1 MTDQL
6 VSAELVVAKGKLAI
20 VQKVFSDKYV
30 RVLTCTSGEVL
41 IVSKR
46 DIERIAGVADKVNVA
61 KEANLN
67 VNNYKEDELALAA
80 ERYNVIRKWRLAE
93 VTLSQACLLLNVSR
107 SYFFQLAKKFD
118 EDVGPLSLVLQRRG
132 VKEGVTRLDESVEVA
147 IFEATKKV
155 YSSRGA
161 SYSKVWVEVDVKCK
175 EQGYSSPCKDTVLRR
190 VRSILSEKN
199 RIKIKHGPDAAS
211 QKFTAR
217 AGKKNVE
224 RPLEWVQMDHTLV
237 DIILLADDRVH
248 VIGRPWLTVAIDVC
262 TRVILGYYLSLHVP
276 SPVSVAC
283 ALSQS
288 VLPKVDFA
296 RTVGMD
302 SQDYPYYGKP
312 EVLHMD
318 NAAEFTS
325 PKFKAG
331 CEAFGIHP
339 AYRPIGKKHFGGH
352 VERLIGTFMTT
363 KVHLLK
369 GTTMS
374 NSVARRDLDSEKS
387 ATMTFSD
394 FFRWFAREVVVYHST
409 IHSAL
414 KISPRQAWADYFAPN
429 GGTPYPPKLSDP
441 EQLKLWFMPQESRKV
456 NPGGIKLHGQVYWD
470 PVLTPFVGTS
480 NVIVKSDPFN
490 MNQVWVKLNGQFCLI
505 RLADLTGQAP
515 SYEDYRASKF
525 HRRAVRAGAIDDD
538 RGRNAYRAKQEI
550 EAESTKL
557 TRKERRRHAA
567 EKAYFDAYPASASD
581 NSKVKSVKEKPDY
594 STPPKKFMPGDLK

>member
-6 VSAELVVAKGKLAI
+6 VSGELVVAKGKLAT
-20 VQKVFSDKYV
+20 VKMVFSDKHIKV
-30 RVLTCTSGEVL
+30 VISASGEAL

-46 DIERIAGVADKVNVA
+46 DIERIAGVADKLSVA
-61 KEANLN
+61 NEVRLN
-67 VNNYKEDELALAA
+67 VNDYTEDELSLAA
-80 ERYNVIRKWRLAE
+80 ERYNVIKKWRLAE
-93 VTLSQACLLLNVSR
+93 VTVSQACLLLNVSR

-118 EDVGPLSLVLQRRG
+118 EDVGPLSLVLQKRG

-155 YSSRGA
+155 YASRGA

-175 EQGYSSPCKDTVLRR
+175 EQGLPSPCKDTVLRR

-199 RIKIKHGPDAAS
+199 RLKIKRGPDAAA

-217 AGKKNVE
+217 AGKKTVQ
-224 RPLEWVQMDHTLV
+224 RPLQWVQMDHTLV

-248 VIGRPWLTVAIDVC
+248 VIGRPWLTVAIDLY

-276 SPVSVAC
+276 SAVSVAC

-288 VLPKVDFA
+288 VLPKVGFA
-296 RTVGMD
+296 RAVGID
-302 SQDYPYYGKP
+302 SDDYPYYGKP

-325 PKFKAG
+325 AKFKAG

-339 AYRPIGKKHFGGH
+339 AYRPIGHKHFGGH

-374 NSVARRDLDSEKS
+374 NSVARRDLNSEKS

-394 FFRWFAREVVVYHST
+394 FFGWFAREVVVYHST

-456 NPGGIKLHGQVYWD
+456 NPDGIKLHGQVYWD
-470 PVLTPFVGTS
+470 PVLTPFVGT
-480 NVIVKSDPFN
+480 NHAIVKSDPFN
-490 MNQVWVKLNGQFCLI
+490 MNQVWVKLNGQFCPI
-505 RLADLTGQAP
+505 SLADLTGQAP
-515 SYEDYRASKF
+515 SYEEYRASKF
-525 HRRAVRAGAIDDD
+525 HPQAVRAGAIDDD
-538 RGRNAYRAKQEI
+538 RGRKAYRAKLEI

-557 TRKERRRHAA
+557 TRKARRRHAA
-567 EKAYFDAYPASASD
+567 EKAYVDAYPAPASH
-581 NSKVKSVKEKPDY
+581 NSLVKSDKDKPDY
-594 STPPKKFMPGDLK
+594 STPPKKFIPEDLK